1 VAALTFKAL
10 GSGWDMAWHFRWLRD
25 DFAPPHDV
33 NLIGDAVVVLL
44 VLFHWYTGFGVDRS
58 ASRLMQTGIVVF
70 LLAAPVDVIN
80 HRLNGLDITAWSATH
95 ALLYLGTAIMIA
107 GVIRGWRRHGTDLP
121 APLYYGT
128 LGALWF
134 FFLENVLFPSQHQE
148 YGVLSLAA
156 WERGSP
162 YAEPSLLDFAAQQ
175 VGHALD
181 RDAVVNFALPVP
193 PWVYPVWLSTAA
205 MIVLLMAR
213 RSVGLR
219 WTATTIAV
227 AYVAWRCLLWPLLVG
242 AGFPPSAVPFLLIA
256 GAVVIDLVAQARLPW
271 PAEALAG
278 TIVVTAAV
286 YLGAYVQS
294 VVLAA
299 PPIAYWSAPFAAL
312 ALGLTW
318 AVVGSSL
325 RPRPWSQF
333 LAK

>member
-1 VAALTFKAL
+1 MAEPGDKSEGLATTKPNEPTPKVSLVTARRAWLERVRAGALSAPENAATLRLVYGTWLAALTFKAL

-25 DFAPPHDV
+25 DLAPPHDV
-33 NLIGDAVVVLL
+33 NLVGDAVVVLL

-70 LLAAPVDVIN
+70 LLAAPVDVVN

-95 ALLYLGTAIMIA
+95 GLLYLGTAIMIA

-162 YAEPSLLDFAAQQ
+162 YAEQSLLDFAAQQ

-193 PWVYPVWLSTAA
+193 AWVCSST
-205 MIVLLMAR
+205 R
-213 RSVGLR
+213 G
-219 WTATTIAV
+219 
-227 AYVAWRCLLWPLLVG
+227 
-242 AGFPPSAVPFLLIA
+242 
-256 GAVVIDLVAQARLPW
+256 
-271 PAEALAG
+271 
-278 TIVVTAAV
+278 V
-286 YLGAYVQS
+286 Y
-294 VVLAA
+294 A
-299 PPIAYWSAPFAAL
+299 P
-312 ALGLTW
+312 
-318 AVVGSSL
+318 
-325 RPRPWSQF
+325 
-333 LAK
+333 